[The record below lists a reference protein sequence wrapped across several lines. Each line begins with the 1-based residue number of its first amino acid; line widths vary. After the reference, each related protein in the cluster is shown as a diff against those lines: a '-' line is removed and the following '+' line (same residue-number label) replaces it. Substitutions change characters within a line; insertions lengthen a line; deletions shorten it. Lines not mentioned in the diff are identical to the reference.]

1 MAQATLRFRATLLE
15 FQRMFPAEPACSAYL
30 EAVRWP
36 DGFACRHDGEKDNR
50 LRLSLRH
57 R

>member
-36 DGFACRHDGEKDNR
+36 DGFACRHGGEKDNR